1 MQKKIL
7 ITDESDELK
16 ADLSSILNTA
26 GYDVIDAAN
35 GADALNLL
43 QEHNIDLLITDV
55 NMPEID
61 GITLLKIIRGKDEYS
76 KLPVLLLTD
85 ETDDDIITEARL
97 SGANAWILKP
107 FKEELLVNAVK
118 KYLEE

>member
-1 MQKKIL
+1 MLKKIL

-16 ADLSSILNTA
+16 TELSSILKTS
-26 GYDVIDAAN
+26 GYDVVEAAN
-35 GADALNLL
+35 GADALNRLE
-43 QEHNIDLLITDV
+43 EHKIALLITDV

-61 GITLLKIIRGKDEYS
+61 GITLLKIIRGKDEYG
-76 KLPVLLLTD
+76 KLPVLLLTG

-107 FKEELLVNAVK
+107 FQKEHLVNVIN
-118 KYLEE
+118 KYLV

>member
-16 ADLSSILNTA
+16 AELRSILNAA

>member
-1 MQKKIL
+1 MLKKIL

-16 ADLSSILNTA
+16 AELSSILNTA
-26 GYDVIDAAN
+26 GYDVVEAAN

-43 QEHNIDLLITDV
+43 EEHNIDLLITDV
-55 NMPEID
+55 NMPEVD
-61 GITLLKIIRGKDEYS
+61 GITLLKIIRGKAEYG
-76 KLPVLLLTD
+76 KLPVLLLTV

-107 FKEELLVNAVK
+107 FQKEQLLNAID
-118 KYLEE
+118 KYLG